1 MPTARARRP
10 YTDRDSGDRLPADHH
25 LAPRLIAAG
34 QAAAERMAAALDG
47 LDGLAEVGGLVVLRE
62 GDRIYIANGDRAANQ
77 VRWCRRYAGPYWSRA
92 AVRSVSDRPRSVRAA
107 IAAARRWAEQAEWQE
122 ICLSSC

>member
-10 YTDRDSGDRLPADHH
+10 YTDRDSGDRLPADHP

-34 QAAAERMAAALDG
+34 QAAADRMAAALEG
-47 LDGLAEVGGLVVLRE
+47 LDGLAEVDRLVVLRE
-62 GDRIYIANGDRAANQ
+62 GESVYIAAGDRAANE
-77 VRWCRRYAGPYWSRA
+77 VRWCQRYAGPYWSPA
-92 AVRSVSDRPRSVRAA
+92 AVRSVSDRPRSPRAA
-107 IAAARRWAEQAEWQE
+107 IAAARRWGEMSEWQE